1 MQPHVAL
8 AILGA
13 TVIAIPAKHED
24 VTHIQVQFDAG
35 SIFASGVQYQLCAR
49 HHSTDTSKQHVVSK
63 IVFSVLP
70 PGSERLSIAISRKR
84 PGEYLFLRP

>member
-24 VTHIQVQFDAG
+24 VTHLQVQFHAG
-35 SIFASGVQYQLCAR
+35 SIFASGVQYHLCAR

-63 IVFSVLP
+63 IVFSVHLVIWVFV
-70 PGSERLSIAISRKR
+70 IAMHLLLCRSCHTVR
-84 PGEYLFLRP
+84 F

>member
-24 VTHIQVQFDAG
+24 VTHLQVQFHAG
-35 SIFASGVQYQLCAR
+35 SIFAYGVQYHLCAR

-63 IVFSVLP
+63 IVFSVHLVIWVFVIAMHLDP
-70 PGSERLSIAISRKR
+70 ALS
-84 PGEYLFLRP
+84 